1 MTGFGKRLMKSKHGP
16 WAGSYIEYDRLKK
29 ALLELGSND
38 SGQGVLLD
46 SSRSVLSLPMTQERT
61 VASGFEK
68 LVDQEIEKIVLF
80 FLQKQGELAR
90 RFREL
95 TPNVDTDPRNPEIGN
110 ADIDT
115 QAEYRNYV
123 EIGEELVLLVN
134 FVELN
139 VTGVRKILKKH
150 DKLFYGV
157 PMSERYFTRRVYGND
172 SQLQQIY
179 NYEGIAALVGTLKRR
194 LEHFQENT
202 QPRKIGYFTF
212 ELSSQV
218 SPTPPILRKIE
229 DARRRL
235 NESSGYAKA
244 MAARALLFEDEDI
257 DSLLSDSRP
266 GRQISS
272 ILNLASTFL
281 YMTNYFIVAPTY
293 GAYAARLGMSE
304 ALAGVII
311 GMTPCAALVASVLYS
326 WWSNRS
332 YRHALLFAAT
342 CSIVGDIL
350 YALALP
356 FKSISLIFLGRLLN
370 GFGGARAINR
380 RYIADA
386 YPKSGRTAASAAF
399 VTAGALG
406 MAAGPALAVVAD
418 QMTPNYPK
426 DGSIHWWTVETA
438 PGWTMVLLWS
448 VFLILAVVFFEEPE
462 RHCAAKYEVV
472 PIKSSEAEPL
482 VRNVDSHHD
491 SIQLNP
497 SPPLYK
503 NVAVMTSLLI
513 YLVLK
518 LVLECLLSST
528 GTVTSFY
535 FDWDATRVGVY
546 LAVLGLLMFPANLI
560 VAIIS
565 RRHEDR
571 AIVVGTQIM
580 VLVGTTAIIGYIP
593 DTEYSVYHYISASVC
608 CFLGTN
614 MLEAPIM
621 SILSKTIPPKWAKG
635 TFNSGLLATEAG
647 TFGRVLGDLIIS
659 IAGLAGIDRIL
670 DLTFVPMTVIMAGT
684 LLITLNSYA
693 HLEPDDDDDD

>member
-1 MTGFGKRLMKSKHGP
+1 MTGFGKQLLKSRHEP
-16 WAGSYIEYDRLKK
+16 WAGSYIEYDRLKNV
-29 ALLELGSND
+29 LQELGRD
-38 SGQGVLLD
+38 EEDRQKLLAP
-46 SSRSVLSLPMTQERT
+46 SRSFLSLSMSQEPA
-61 VASGFEK
+61 ASGFEQ
-68 LVDQEIEKIVLF
+68 LIDQQIEKIVLF

-95 TPNVDTDPRNPEIGN
+95 TPDSELGN
-110 ADIDT
+110 ADVDT
-115 QAEYRNYV
+115 QTEYRKYI

-150 DKLFYGV
+150 DKVFHGAQL
-157 PMSERYFTRRVYGND
+157 SERYFTRRVYGND

-194 LEHFQENT
+194 LEKFQVIS
-202 QPRKIGYFTF
+202 QPRNIGFYFTF
-212 ELSSQV
+212 VSSMSLV
-218 SPTPPILRKIE
+218 SLTPPILRKID

-244 MAARALLFEDEDI
+244 MAARALLFEDEDV
-257 DSLLSDSRP
+257 DSILSDSRP
-266 GRQISS
+266 GRQISDMV
-272 ILNLASTFL
+272 NLASTFL
-281 YMTNYFIVAPTY
+281 YMTNYYIVAPTS

-304 ALAGVII
+304 ALSGAII
-311 GMTPCAALVASVLYS
+311 GMTPCAALAASILYS

-342 CSIVGDIL
+342 CSIVGDVL

-356 FKSISLIFLGRLLN
+356 FESIPLIFLGRLLN

-386 YPKSGRTAASAAF
+386 FPRSSRTAASAAF

-418 QMTPNYPK
+418 QLTPNYPK
-426 DGSIHWWTVETA
+426 DGAIHWWTVETA

-448 VFLILAVVFFEEPE
+448 VFLITALIFFEEPE
-462 RHCAAKYEVV
+462 RQKAAQSQVV
-472 PIKSSEAEPL
+472 PTHSSEDKPL
-482 VRNVDSHHD
+482 LQNGDAHVDD
-491 SIQLNP
+491 VKLKP
-497 SPPLYK
+497 SSPLYK

-518 LVLECLLSST
+518 LILECLLSST
-528 GTVTSFY
+528 GTVTSYY
-535 FDWDATRVGVY
+535 FDWDTTRVGVY

-571 AIVVGTQIM
+571 AIVVATEIM
-580 VLVGTTAIIGYIP
+580 VLVGSIAIIVYFP
-593 DTEYSVYHYISASVC
+593 ERQYSAYHYISASVC

-647 TFGRVLGDLIIS
+647 TFGRVLGDFLIS
-659 IAGLAGIDRIL
+659 FAGLAGIERIL
-670 DLTFVPMTVIMAGT
+670 NLTFVPLTVIMACT
-684 LLITLNSYA
+684 LLITLKAYSY
-693 HLEPDDDDDD
+693 LEPDDDEDD

>member
-1 MTGFGKRLMKSKHGP
+1 MAGFGKRLQKCRHEP
-16 WAGSYIEYDRLKK
+16 WAAAYIEYDRLKNV
-29 ALLELGSND
+29 LQELERND
-38 SGQGVLLD
+38 SRQGLNA
-46 SSRSVLSLPMTQERT
+46 SRSFLSLTIAQEPAT
-61 VASGFEK
+61 GFEQ
-68 LVDQEIEKIVLF
+68 LIDLEIEKIVLF

-95 TPNVDTDPRNPEIGN
+95 SPYEDVLIQELGN
-110 ADIDT
+110 ADVNT
-115 QAEYRNYV
+115 QAEYSKYL

-139 VTGVRKILKKH
+139 VTGLRKILKKH
-150 DKLFYGV
+150 DKLFHGAQ
-157 PMSERYFTRRVYGND
+157 MAERYFVRRVIGTD

-194 LEHFQENT
+194 LEKFQENSH
-202 QPRKIGYFTF
+202 PRSIGYYFTF
-212 ELSSQV
+212 MPSTSLV
-218 SPTPPILRKIE
+218 SPRPPILRKID

-235 NESSGYAKA
+235 DESSGYAKA
-244 MAARALLFEDEDI
+244 MAARALLFEEEDV
-257 DSLLSDSRP
+257 DSVDSESRP
-266 GRQISS
+266 GRQISN
-272 ILNLASTFL
+272 IVNLASTFL
-281 YMTNYFIVAPTY
+281 YMTNYYIVAPTS

-304 ALAGVII
+304 ALAGAII
-311 GMTPCAALVASVLYS
+311 GMTPCAAMFASILYS

-332 YRHALLFAAT
+332 YRNALLFAAT
-342 CSIVGDIL
+342 CSIVGDVL

-356 FKSISLIFLGRLLN
+356 FKSIPLIFLGRLLN

-426 DGSIHWWTVETA
+426 DGTIHWWTVETA

-448 VFLILAVVFFEEPE
+448 VFLTMAAIFFEEPE
-462 RHCAAKYEVV
+462 QRPAHSKVV
-472 PIKSSEAEPL
+472 PISTSEDKPL
-482 VRNVDSHHD
+482 LRNEDAHHD
-491 SIQLNP
+491 DVKVDP

-503 NVAVMTSLLI
+503 NVAVMMSLLI

-528 GTVTSFY
+528 GTVTSYY
-535 FDWDATRVGVY
+535 FDWDATRVGIY

-560 VAIIS
+560 VAVIS

-571 AIVVGTQIM
+571 AIVVATEIM
-580 VLVGTTAIIGYIP
+580 VLVGTITIIGYFP
-593 DTEYSVYHYISASVC
+593 DRQYRAYHYISASVC

-647 TFGRVLGDLIIS
+647 TFGRVLGDVTIS
-659 IAGLAGIDRIL
+659 FAGLAGIERIL
-670 DLTFVPMTVIMAGT
+670 DLTFIPMTVIVAGALLLT
-684 LLITLNSYA
+684 LKTYSC
-693 HLEPDDDDDD
+693 LEPDDDEDD